1 MRLSLA
7 SAYLLLIAYA
17 VFTLFPMYWLVI
29 TSVKD
34 AFELSMVPPALFP
47 QRPVSEFYNEL
58 FSLRHFGELTRNS
71 VLVGLGTAITAT
83 FVGTLFAYGLTKL
96 RIMGRRP
103 RNIILLWVLTL
114 AMFPPIILALPY
126 FFMLSGLRLT
136 NTVIAL
142 VVVYLTFTTPFAVWT
157 MKGFFDEY
165 SIDIEEAAI
174 VDGASRWQIFLRITI
189 PILLPAMLTVLV
201 FCFILSWQ
209 EFLFAL
215 ILTNDYQSQTVTVG
229 VFGTISKWEI
239 SWGRIAAAGT
249 IASVPVI
256 ALFLILRRAVVRR
269 MTFGVVKG

>member
-1 MRLSLA
+1 
-7 SAYLLLIAYA
+7 
-17 VFTLFPMYWLVI
+17 
-29 TSVKD
+29 
-34 AFELSMVPPALFP
+34 
-47 QRPVSEFYNEL
+47 
-58 FSLRHFGELTRNS
+58 
-71 VLVGLGTAITAT
+71 
-83 FVGTLFAYGLTKL
+83 
-96 RIMGRRP
+96 
-103 RNIILLWVLTL
+103 
-114 AMFPPIILALPY
+114 
-126 FFMLSGLRLT
+126 
-136 NTVIAL
+136 
-142 VVVYLTFTTPFAVWT
+142 

>member
-1 MRLSLA
+1 M
-7 SAYLLLIAYA
+7 IAYVLLTGYA
-17 VFTLFPMYWLVI
+17 IFTLFPMYWLII

-34 AFELSMVPPALFP
+34 AFELSMVPPTIIP
-47 QRPVSEFYNEL
+47 VRPVAKFYNEL
-58 FSLRHFGELTRNS
+58 FDLRNFSELTRNS
-71 VLVGLGTAITAT
+71 VVVGLATSMLAT

-96 RIMGRRP
+96 RVMGRRP
-103 RNIILLWVLTL
+103 KNMILLWVLTL

-126 FFMLSGLRLT
+126 FFMLSGLKLT
-136 NTVIAL
+136 NTVFAL
-142 VVVYLTFTTPFAVWT
+142 IIVYLTFATPFAVWT

-165 SIDIEEAAI
+165 SADVEEAAMI
-174 VDGASRWQIFLRITI
+174 DGATRWQIFLRIAA

-201 FCFILSWQ
+201 FSFILSWQ

-215 ILTNDYQSQTVTVG
+215 ILTNDYQAQTLTVG

-249 IASVPVI
+249 VACIPVI